1 MSNKVTKEHMQ
12 DILEMLANRLNKT
25 EYAEVTSAMSMMFLG
40 HTFEMSEDGF
50 EFVNLAIHARKHAH
64 EKRIHKKM
72 NEKPLQAKI
81 IKLKP
86 KE

>member
-1 MSNKVTKEHMQ
+1 MTNKVTKEHMQ

-25 EYAEVTSAMSMMFLG
+25 EYTEVTSAMSMMFLG
-40 HTFEMSEDGF
+40 HTFDMSEDGF
-50 EFVNLAIHARKHAH
+50 EFINLAIHARKHAH

-72 NEKPLQAKI
+72 SEKPLQAKV